1 MSTTHL
7 MLRYSHIAMGTL
19 SLLAG
24 AGAMMLRKGSRPH
37 RLAGDAFVMAML
49 LMAGTGTIMSI
60 AIDPVM
66 GNVMGGMLTMY
77 MVITAWTTAW
87 REPKRIGAHEYLGM
101 TLGMAI
107 AIAGVVFGLVAAS
120 RTPQRLHGYPATFYY
135 VFGGIALLGAAL
147 DARMIAVGGF
157 SGSQRTA
164 RHLSRMCLAMYM
176 ATMSFFIG
184 QARLMPSWIREVRL
198 NLIPVLLVIGA
209 LVYWLVTIRL
219 LPVLRRKR
227 LTDAGRARPMVSR
240 HVAPVK
246 ASPGV
251 RQERR
256 RLGDMEHV

>member
-1 MSTTHL
+1 MNTTHL
-7 MLRYSHIAMGTL
+7 VLRYSHIAMGAL

-24 AGAMMLRKGSRPH
+24 AGAMILRKGSRPH
-37 RLAGDAFVMAML
+37 GIAGETFVVAMV

-60 AIDPVM
+60 AIVPVM

-77 MVITAWTTAW
+77 MVITAWATAW

-101 TLGMAI
+101 TLGI
-107 AIAGVVFGLVAAS
+107 AIGVAGVVFGLEAAS
-120 RTPQRLHGYPATFYY
+120 RTPQRLHGYPAGFYY

-147 DARMIAVGGF
+147 DARMIAAGGF

-184 QARLMPSWIREVRL
+184 QAKLMPSWIREVRL

-209 LVYWLVTIRL
+209 LIYWLVRIRL
-219 LPVLRRKR
+219 LPALRRKR
-227 LTDAGRARPMVSR
+227 VMRVGRA
-240 HVAPVK
+240 A
-246 ASPGV
+246 
-251 RQERR
+251 
-256 RLGDMEHV
+256 LGDVQHV